1 MFNIIKFLFIC
12 VIVHASEVTQK
23 ELNKNLIQSIKA
35 NDLVLT
41 KKLLDQGAD
50 INCANRLGDR
60 PITLAIENQNLRLVM
75 ELLERGAD
83 VNAVDGN
90 NRTPVMRAMECQNP
104 QKKTAKLIFEY
115 ILNQGPDLT
124 IADLDGN
131 TAITDIAEASTSF
144 YLELLLKRFDS
155 EYLARIKDKAGCNL
169 TDLILREHNSRK
181 TQALCISPL
190 FKKQVAES
198 LISKIVN
205 IAAHEGALSAQVI
218 GSLAHGLDM
227 FPEFAERESNRKK
240 QCPEHDYYI

>member
-90 NRTPVMRAMECQNP
+90 NRTPVMRAMECLSLSCQRRP
-104 QKKTAKLIFEY
+104 A
-115 ILNQGPDLT
+115 
-124 IADLDGN
+124 
-131 TAITDIAEASTSF
+131 
-144 YLELLLKRFDS
+144 
-155 EYLARIKDKAGCNL
+155 AGGGVGRRR
-169 TDLILREHNSRK
+169 LRRGGGCHWR
-181 TQALCISPL
+181 CGRP
-190 FKKQVAES
+190 
-198 LISKIVN
+198 
-205 IAAHEGALSAQVI
+205 
-218 GSLAHGLDM
+218 
-227 FPEFAERESNRKK
+227 
-240 QCPEHDYYI
+240 